1 MKFFTKAL
9 AGLAMVATLGGAAHA
24 STINIGGV
32 SWNPDATSLADS
44 DFTARYEFN
53 QFFTSAGNQVA
64 NTVNAAPDYSKAVN
78 PLTVHVGDVLQG
90 AGEIGKFNG
99 VSYGN
104 TASTTGGAFCASCEL
119 TFTFGGFAV
128 TGPGTFSNGWLRMYV
143 DNTPDFDVSN
153 SPASKAADG
162 TLFLELTAV
171 DNQFTG
177 ASNFASGFLTS
188 LFSVTGGIAASNFD
202 TNTQH
207 TQLFVGDL
215 LSSAS
220 AQFSNNNF
228 LATSSGQTSG
238 NSIPEP
244 STIFLLSLAML
255 GLAFARR
262 KSASK

>member
-9 AGLAMVATLGGAAHA
+9 AGLAMAAAFGGAAHA
-24 STINIGGV
+24 STINVGGV
-32 SWNPDATSLADS
+32 SWDPDAVSLSDS

-53 QFFTSAGNQVA
+53 QFFTTAANQVA
-64 NTVNAAPDYSKAVN
+64 NTLNAAPDYSKAVN
-78 PLTVHVGDVLQG
+78 PLTVGVGDVLQG
-90 AGEIGKFNG
+90 AGEIVKFNG

-119 TFTFGGFAV
+119 TFTFGGFSI
-128 TGPGTFSNGWLRMYV
+128 TGPGTFSNGWLRLYV
-143 DNTPDFDVSN
+143 DGTPDFDVSN

-162 TLFLELTAV
+162 ILFLELTAV
-171 DNQFTG
+171 ANQFSN
-177 ASNFASGFLTS
+177 ASSFASGFLTS
-188 LFSVTGGIAASNFD
+188 YFAVTGGIAASNFD
-202 TNTQH
+202 TNTQPF
-207 TQLFVGDL
+207 LADL

-228 LATSSGQTSG
+228 LATSTGQISG